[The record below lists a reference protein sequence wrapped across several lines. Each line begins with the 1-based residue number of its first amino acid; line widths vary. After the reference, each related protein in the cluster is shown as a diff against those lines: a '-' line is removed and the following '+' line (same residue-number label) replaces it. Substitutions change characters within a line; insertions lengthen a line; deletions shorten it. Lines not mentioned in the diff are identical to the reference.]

1 MQLQSVTIICIVYMT
16 LAILAKGNAK
26 TTWPKKKIENDSIK
40 IEHSGINL
48 EFGTFCCSGTCDMFV
63 TYL

>member
-1 MQLQSVTIICIVYMT
+1 MT
-16 LAILAKGNAK
+16 LAMLAKGNAK